1 MADIYTSEKDE
12 KIISRVLI
20 NGLGLDV
27 SGNKWKVLRIALAKS
42 LQIETEPDYS
52 LDKISGNE
60 KGKEYNLQQV
70 TGKDK
75 DNDLKIQDWDA
86 ACRALLS
93 IYHAQDSFSEE
104 AIYRKFLQRHIRR
117 GLREIDIS
125 WKSGSDFHAWL
136 NHEFF
141 SNLQSA
147 PAVARECQNQLRSAF
162 SEIGIHAETQTE
174 ENGPRLTRYKVYL
187 SDINELDKL
196 KRGGLEK
203 LANLLGVQQQGIF
216 QEESNEPKTIY
227 LDIPRPRDSW
237 TYTSGKELRQ
247 WVERFLPDSYKLP
260 VWIGTDVAGQPY
272 FFDLSDTP
280 HLFVAGT
287 TGSGKSVCLHAIIIS
302 LLERMA
308 TTPQRIQFALIDPK
322 EVEFSVYKS
331 LPNLF
336 MGKVFGNNDADV
348 ITLLQQLVEEMNTR
362 NALFQ
367 RIEVTNIDEAL
378 HKGERLPRIVVV
390 IEELAD
396 LVLSAKNIQAD
407 IIRLAQKARSAG
419 IHLILATQR
428 PDSQIFSGLLRSN
441 IPSRIAL
448 SVQKSTE
455 SKIILDDTGAEKL
468 LGHGDML
475 VKLSSESAPKRVHG
489 VFVNRDDS
497 IQAVK
502 YFTIAFKAMNHSRVR
517 LDTACSA
524 LKNLSSSAL

>member
-1 MADIYTSEKDE
+1 MADIYTSKKDE
-12 KIISRVLI
+12 EIIIRVLKK
-20 NGLGLDV
+20 GLDIES
-27 SGNKWKVLRIALAKS
+27 SGNKWKILRIALAKS
-42 LQIETEPDYS
+42 LQIDTEPDDS
-52 LDKISGNE
+52 LDKVSGE
-60 KGKEYNLQQV
+60 GRKEYNLQQI
-70 TGKDK
+70 TGKGK
-75 DNDLKIQDWDA
+75 DNDLKTQDWDA
-86 ACRALLS
+86 TCRAMLS
-93 IYHAQDSFSEE
+93 IYHTQDLFSDEVS
-104 AIYRKFLQRHIRR
+104 YRKFLQRHIRR

-125 WKSGSDFHAWL
+125 WKSESDFHAWL
-136 NHEFF
+136 THEFF
-141 SNLQSA
+141 SNLQSV
-147 PAVARECQNQLRSAF
+147 PAVVTEYQDQLVAAF
-162 SEIGIHAETQTE
+162 SEIGIRAEIRTGVA
-174 ENGPRLTRYKVYL
+174 GPRLTRYKIYL
-187 SDINELDKL
+187 PDINDLDRL

-203 LANLLGVQQQGIF
+203 LANLLGVQQQGVV
-216 QEESNEPKTIY
+216 QEETNEPKTIY

-237 TYTSGKELRQ
+237 TYSAGKELRQ
-247 WVERFLPDSYKLP
+247 WVETFLPDTYKLP

-272 FFDLSDTP
+272 WFDLSDTP

-287 TGSGKSVCLHAIIIS
+287 TGSGKSVCLHAMIIS

-308 TTPQRIQFALIDPK
+308 ATAQIIQFALIDPK

-367 RIEVTNIDEAL
+367 RIGVTNIDEAL
-378 HKGERLPRIVVV
+378 HKREVLPRIVVV

-396 LVLSAKNIQAD
+396 LVLGAKDIQD
-407 IIRLAQKARSAG
+407 NIIRLAQKARSVG

-475 VKLSSESAPKRVHG
+475 VKLSSDPAPKRMHG
-489 VFVNRDDS
+489 VFVHRDDS

-502 YFTIAFKAMNHSRVR
+502 HVMKPQ
-517 LDTACSA
+517 
-524 LKNLSSSAL
+524 KK